1 MFTNSP
7 TGGHPFGIWPR
18 LSFEPTGRNLMA
30 DQTAEASTA
39 VLDDEVSLIVEVHVP
54 LAPERHAIE
63 DDDVFP
69 WIDEVIEFVLHL
81 EDEGSLEMW
90 DDGEEW
96 EAHFVFTLGDAPQA
110 DLLAAARSIAAL
122 AGVPSG
128 VFAIV
133 SDSGAEQYGVG
144 LRVDI
149 S

>member
-1 MFTNSP
+1 
-7 TGGHPFGIWPR
+7 
-18 LSFEPTGRNLMA
+18 MA
-30 DQTAEASTA
+30 DQSPEADTA
-39 VLDDEVSLIVEVHVP
+39 VLDDEVSLIIEVHVP
-54 LAPERHAIE
+54 LAPERNAIS

-96 EAHFVFTLGDAPQA
+96 DAHFVFTLGDAPEA
-110 DLLAAARSIAAL
+110 ELLAAAYSIAAL
-122 AGVPSG
+122 PGVPSG

-133 SDSGAEQYGVG
+133 SHSTAEEYGVG
-144 LRVDI
+144 SRIDI

>member
-1 MFTNSP
+1 
-7 TGGHPFGIWPR
+7 
-18 LSFEPTGRNLMA
+18 MA
-30 DQTAEASTA
+30 DQTAEGETA
-39 VLDDEVSLIVEVHVP
+39 VLDDVVSLIVEVHVP

-96 EAHFVFTLGDAPQA
+96 DAHFVFTLGDAPEA
-110 DLLAAARSIAAL
+110 DLLAAAYSIAAL
-122 AGVPSG
+122 PGVPSG

-133 SDSGAEQYGVG
+133 SDSGAEEYGVG
-144 LRVDI
+144 SRIDI